1 MKSLCFV
8 VVLFI
13 SLSYGQQT
21 TTTVEAQSSG
31 ACSSNILSNQG
42 RVEFTCNA
50 PMVKA
55 TVNKVVSLLNQIL
68 QKQATGGSDKE
79 INDKLDHILAS
90 LQNEAQAREPRHYS
104 ESQKNTLIGA
114 LSNTPGQVV
123 NILRTARS
131 NEIETLTEQFIE
143 IFAKAGWR
151 IGNNGLALSGLEKAV
166 GLGVV
171 VRSQEEHPKAA
182 DALLITL
189 MNEGFKVEGGI
200 NAQVPV
206 NEIRLVVA
214 PKP

>member
-1 MKSLCFV
+1 M
-8 VVLFI
+8 
-13 SLSYGQQT
+13 
-21 TTTVEAQSSG
+21 
-31 ACSSNILSNQG
+31 
-42 RVEFTCNA
+42 
-50 PMVKA
+50 
-55 TVNKVVSLLNQIL
+55 
-68 QKQATGGSDKE
+68 
-79 INDKLDHILAS
+79 
-90 LQNEAQAREPRHYS
+90 
-104 ESQKNTLIGA
+104 
-114 LSNTPGQVV
+114 